1 MESGQPAGHV
11 GDDSPEA
18 AAAEGDVVELRPVG
32 ELLVCATCLV
42 SNSATDAFC
51 TACGTALRPAGIA
64 EGDHIAESRLDA
76 SGVTQTGWPAADA
89 LPAAAQTTQ
98 VLAREP
104 VPVTRVRRWPLRLAV
119 VIGVAAL
126 AAAVTFGL
134 LWRSATAQVG
144 RTEANLDVSQA
155 TLRTTEGTLRDTSA
169 KLAAVTSVSD
179 RRKTVLL
186 QAQDVLA
193 KVDPL
198 LSSVDDIQS
207 KATAIQAQRDT
218 FTSDSDTL
226 TQTMITLG
234 NYVIQTDPSYI
245 DQTYLQQLIDSAN
258 SELATV
264 RVDEANLSGADSGYT
279 TASSGFGNKANA
291 FSASVRS
298 LQKQLK
304 TAAGG

>member
-1 MESGQPAGHV
+1 MESGEPAGHV
-11 GDDSPEA
+11 GEGSTEA
-18 AAAEGDVVELRPVG
+18 ATDGDVVELRPIG
-32 ELLVCATCLV
+32 DLLVCASCLV
-42 SNSATDAFC
+42 SNSAADAFC
-51 TACGTALRPAGIA
+51 TACGLPLRPAVTA
-64 EGDHIAESRLDA
+64 DDDRSAESSYEVSDVVRTGWLAPDVA
-76 SGVTQTGWPAADA
+76 SSVTQTSPVRA
-89 LPAAAQTTQ
+89 P
-98 VLAREP
+98 EP
-104 VPVTRVRRWPLRLAV
+104 ITASRVRRWPLLLTV
-119 VIGVAAL
+119 LIGVAAL

-134 LWRSATAQVG
+134 LWRSATSQAS
-144 RTEANLDVSQA
+144 RTEATLDVSQA
-155 TLRTTEGTLRDTSA
+155 NLHTTEGALRDATA
-169 KLAAVTSVSD
+169 KLAAVTSLSD
-179 RRKTVLL
+179 RRKAVLL

-218 FTSDSDTL
+218 FTGDSDTL

-234 NYVIQTDPSYI
+234 NYVIQTDPAYI

-264 RVDEANLSGADSGYT
+264 RTDEANLSGSDNGYT
-279 TASSGFGNKANA
+279 TASSGFGNKADA